1 MIWLLTEP
9 RVPTCGR
16 ARRAAAAGAGA
27 AASPAEALAASLAA
41 CDGHELPG
49 GAVLLCQE
57 APLQVCLSRQL

>member
-1 MIWLLTEP
+1 VIWLLTEP

-16 ARRAAAAGAGA
+16 ARRAAA
-27 AASPAEALAASLAA
+27 ALAASLAA